1 MRAATAAV
9 SLVALALT
17 ATPAAA
23 DWLVLRDGTRVE
35 TRGAWREEGRLIVF
49 TSQDGQLASLRGDT
63 VDLASSRRATV
74 EAKTAAER
82 SDEPAPAA
90 PAAPPAAVRRI
101 TNADIPA
108 GSSAPPAGGGE
119 AATGAEDGSAGAPA
133 QPAAGALAVGGTA
146 QEVDPVTGHLI
157 VRGTLTNTSQQTAAA
172 VELVVHAQGAD
183 GNALGTLPA
192 RLDREALR
200 PGASSRFEVH
210 FFDVYSG
217 AFALRFTPS
226 ATFLETTGEGGADR
240 SFDDGGEGLEGGSF
254 GGGAFDDEP

>member
-1 MRAATAAV
+1 V
-9 SLVALALT
+9 
-17 ATPAAA
+17 
-23 DWLVLRDGTRVE
+23 GH
-35 TRGAWREEGRLIVF
+35 GAQDGRLIVF
-49 TSQDGQLASLRGDT
+49 TSADGNLVSLRAT
-63 VDLASSRRATV
+63 RVDLPASV
-74 EAKTAAER
+74 EATRRGRRR
-82 SDEPAPAA
+82 SARRSPRARSAPLRPQA
-90 PAAPPAAVRRI
+90 PNAVRRI

-108 GSSAPPAGGGE
+108 GRPAPPAGGGE
-119 AATGAEDGSAGAPA
+119 AAREGDSAEAPA

-210 FFDVYSG
+210 FLDVYSG
-217 AFALRFTPS
+217 AFALRFTPA
-226 ATFLETTGEGGADR
+226 ATFLETTGDDADR
-240 SFDDGGEGLEGGSF
+240 RDSTTKRR
-254 GGGAFDDEP
+254 